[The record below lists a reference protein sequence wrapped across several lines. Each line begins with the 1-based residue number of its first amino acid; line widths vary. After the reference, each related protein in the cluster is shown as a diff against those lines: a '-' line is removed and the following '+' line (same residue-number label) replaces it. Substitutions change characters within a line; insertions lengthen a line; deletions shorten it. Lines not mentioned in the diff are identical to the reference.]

1 VHNLNFLKG
10 VAFMQT
16 FKLLSNDSV
25 LLSQPKLIEEFGRAG
40 AQLLSQLHYWLS
52 KKETLGCNNKGVRWI
67 YNSADAWSEQLCI
80 SPRQIQRIVKKL
92 TDIGILLV
100 EKLSVNKYNRT
111 NHFTIN
117 YQTLEQYIGS
127 NVLKPAE
134 NSITTKSR
142 NAIRQ
147 NDAMYIQKLP
157 NKDFNKSDEFSKNF
171 EVLGKVSSNLSN
183 SLQTFEKPQVKQVKN
198 LQLKPKK
205 VLEAKIL
212 AVVNVEEVLQISA
225 SPSTPNNSVTS
236 INKAVVSP
244 SELAVK
250 TSTVQDML
258 KIWNDS
264 FAGRAETKLS
274 KDLAAMLVAAFKS
287 KFANNIVNWQNYCE
301 QLRSSEYLM
310 ADAFKLTIGWALKF
324 STIDRIRAGEL
335 GVKLNTTEGGVK
347 DNSVRFDDIQ
357 INQMIEVLTES
368 NQAKELRHK
377 IAQAVG
383 HAVYF
388 SWFHSAKFCEEGGEI
403 SMIAPNPFVEQYWE
417 THFEWV
423 IKH

>member
-1 VHNLNFLKG
+1 
-10 VAFMQT
+10 MQT

-25 LLSQPKLIEEFGRAG
+25 LLSQPKLIMEFGRAG

-52 KKETLGCNNKGVRWI
+52 KKETLGCNNNGVRWI

-80 SPRQIQRIVKKL
+80 SPRQIQRIIKKL
-92 TDIGILLV
+92 TNLGILLV

-127 NVLKPAE
+127 NALKPAE

-147 NDAMYIQKLP
+147 NVPMYIQKLP
-157 NKDFNKSDEFSKNF
+157 NKDFNKSDEFSKNS
-171 EVLGKVSSNLSN
+171 EVVGPVNSNLAN
-183 SLQTFEKPQVKQVKN
+183 APQTFEKPQVKQVKN
-198 LQLKPKK
+198 LKLKPKK

-212 AVVNVEEVLQISA
+212 TVVNKTEFLQISA
-225 SPSTPNNSVTS
+225 SLPMPSNSVQAS
-236 INKAVVSP
+236 VNKKVILP
-244 SELAVK
+244 DELAVK
-250 TSTVQDML
+250 TSTAQDML
-258 KIWNDS
+258 KVWNECLGKKS
-264 FAGRAETKLS
+264 ETKLN
-274 KDLAAMLVAAFKS
+274 KGLAAMLVAAFKS
-287 KFANNIVNWQNYCE
+287 KFATDLTNWQNYCE
-301 QLRSSEYLM
+301 QLRSSSYLM
-310 ADAFKLTIGWALKF
+310 ADSFKLTIGWALKF

-335 GVKLNTTEGGVK
+335 GVKLNTSESGVK
-347 DNSVRFDDIQ
+347 DNMVRFDYTK
-357 INQMIEVLTES
+357 INQMIEALPES
-368 NQAKELRHK
+368 NISKGLRHK

-388 SWFHSAKFCEEGGEI
+388 SWFHQAKFCEEGGEI
-403 SMIAPNPFVEQYWE
+403 HMVAPNSFVAQYWE
-417 THFEWV
+417 THFEWL